1 MTAAIMGCIMTD
13 RFPPIKS
20 QDQLDI
26 DEADAA
32 MLDAYRGAV
41 TIIKWLAVGLA
52 VVFIAGQ
59 LARMM
64 GVM

>member
-1 MTAAIMGCIMTD
+1 MTD

-20 QDQLDI
+20 QAQIDA

-59 LARMM
+59 LAKLM

>member
-1 MTAAIMGCIMTD
+1 MTD

-59 LARMM
+59 LAKMM

>member
-1 MTAAIMGCIMTD
+1 MTA

-59 LARMM
+59 LAKLM
-64 GVM
+64 GVF

>member
-1 MTAAIMGCIMTD
+1 MTD

-20 QDQLDI
+20 QAQIDV

-59 LARMM
+59 LAKLM